1 MTSSPT
7 NVPRTPS
14 YPPIDSTHLRRLFLD
29 SRLRWEAQTAAV
41 GVEADLDTAWAAL
54 ESSLDEYP
62 ILRRQVL
69 GDAAGPPANDE
80 TDAGPVAVLPPVRE
94 AVRLMEAVYFRLR
107 LGGQPGSAAHRRS
120 LPWLNRFGRWTGAA
134 SFRRWWPRLVPLHD
148 SDFVRFAQN
157 ELGLPPLAGHF
168 GAVRALTAPAD
179 DEAYALRRWREELG
193 RVPPATA
200 TVFGF
205 FLRFDSP
212 WDDVNAAIAVVE
224 WDAQAPQA
232 AGWHA
237 QDLYVPAGLWG
248 IGLGETFLGRLL
260 DHLAA
265 AGCRL
270 VQVEAPP
277 PSQGGAH
284 LHPLYSG
291 ARFLRRTIEPPGGEP
306 RTWFERRLP

>member
-1 MTSSPT
+1 MSLPETDPSP
-7 NVPRTPS
+7 PS
-14 YPPIDSTHLRRLFLD
+14 YPPIDSTDLRRLFLD
-29 SRLRWEAQTAAV
+29 ARLRWEAQPAAV
-41 GVEADLDTAWAAL
+41 GAEADLDAAWAKL
-54 ESSLDEYP
+54 ESSLDEHP
-62 ILRRQVL
+62 TLRRQVL
-69 GDAAGPPANDE
+69 GDAAGPPATDENDE
-80 TDAGPVAVLPPVRE
+80 DPMEVLPAVRE

-120 LPWLNRFGRWTGAA
+120 LPWLNRFGRWTGAE

-148 SDFVRFAQN
+148 GDFARFAER

-168 GAVRALTAPAD
+168 GAVRALKSPAD
-179 DEAYALRRWREELG
+179 AEAYALRRWREELG

-205 FLRFDSP
+205 FLRFDPP
-212 WDDVNAAIAVVE
+212 WGEVNAAIAVVD
-224 WDAQAPQA
+224 WDSQTPLVAR
-232 AGWHA
+232 WHA
-237 QDLYVPAGLWG
+237 QDLYVPPGLWG

-260 DHLAA
+260 AHLAA

-291 ARFLRRTIEPPGGEP
+291 AHFLRRTIEGAGGEP